1 MTEPHPPPR
10 DPHLAEVAQWHPI
23 EGTPMKKKV
32 AIGCSIGATIETYD
46 FIGFGIAAAL
56 YFNNVFFPATDPLSG
71 TLLSFA
77 TLGIGFAVRPL
88 GGIIGG
94 YLGDRIGRKPV
105 LVGSLLLMGIATVLI
120 GVLPTYQQVG
130 VWAGILLVAVRVV
143 QGLAFGAEWG
153 GAILMCF
160 EHAPWR
166 KKGLYTGITQAGFPV
181 GLLLANFAFLVS
193 VPLGDQWAWRVPF
206 LLSAVLI
213 VVGILIRLKIEE
225 SPEFEELKE
234 EGELSKNPLLEVL
247 RDDWRNMLR
256 AFCLRIAETA
266 GYAVS
271 VTFILSYLSSQK
283 LADRPTTL
291 TALMIAA
298 ALGIFATILWGA
310 LTDRIGRRPVYL
322 LGTALTVVWGVPLFL
337 VVNTGTAI
345 AIIIAFVV
353 SYTICQN
360 SLAGVQGA
368 WFSELFAAKTR
379 TTGASLA
386 YQLSAV
392 VSGFTPLVATALFAG
407 VGWIG
412 PALLFSA
419 YGLLGLIAALVTR
432 ETWGRAERE
441 EVAALERTL
450 ALPAARSRLRTR
462 KTHEHPHRPDLQA
475 AAYRI
480 RLNALHMGE
489 VQGQGYIGQALGVAD
504 VLAVVYTDQLR
515 HRPEDPHWAD
525 RDRFLLSIGH
535 YAIALYAAL
544 AEAGTIPVEELSDL
558 RLRRV
563 PAADVRHGVLHA
575 RHGDLRRLARP
586 RPRRRHRDG
595 AGAAPPGQ
603 PGPRLQPAL
612 RRRARRGL
620 DLGGRAAG
628 RPPRPGQPHRDRRR
642 QRAAGRRAHRRA
654 CCAPSRSPTSGARS
668 AGTPCAS
675 TATTSPRSS
684 TRSTSCAS
692 TAARPGC

>member
-1 MTEPHPPPR
+1 MSAQQPPPR
-10 DPHLAEVAQWHPI
+10 DPHLAEVAHWHPI
-23 EGTPMKKKV
+23 EGTPEKKKV

-46 FIGFGIAAAL
+46 FIGFGTAAAL
-56 YFNNVFFPATDPLSG
+56 YFNQVFFPATDPLSG

-120 GVLPTYQQVG
+120 GCLPTYQQVG

-160 EHAPWR
+160 EHAPWK

-234 EGELSKNPLLEVL
+234 EGEISKNPLLEVL
-247 RDDWRNMLR
+247 RDDWRNVLR

-298 ALGIFATILWGA
+298 ALGIVATTLWGA
-310 LTDRIGRRPVYL
+310 LTDRVGRRPVYL
-322 LGTALTVVWGVPLFL
+322 LGTALTVAWGVPLFL

-392 VSGFTPLVATALFAG
+392 VSGFTPLIATALFAG

-412 PALLFSA
+412 PALLFSG
-419 YGLLGLIAALVTR
+419 YGLLGLIAALMTR

-441 EVAALERTL
+441 EVAALEATL
-450 ALPAARSRLRTR
+450 ALPS
-462 KTHEHPHRPDLQA
+462 
-475 AAYRI
+475 
-480 RLNALHMGE
+480 
-489 VQGQGYIGQALGVAD
+489 
-504 VLAVVYTDQLR
+504 TDQK
-515 HRPEDPHWAD
+515 ENA
-525 RDRFLLSIGH
+525 
-535 YAIALYAAL
+535 
-544 AEAGTIPVEELSDL
+544 
-558 RLRRV
+558 
-563 PAADVRHGVLHA
+563 
-575 RHGDLRRLARP
+575 
-586 RPRRRHRDG
+586 
-595 AGAAPPGQ
+595 
-603 PGPRLQPAL
+603 
-612 RRRARRGL
+612 
-620 DLGGRAAG
+620 
-628 RPPRPGQPHRDRRR
+628 
-642 QRAAGRRAHRRA
+642 
-654 CCAPSRSPTSGARS
+654 
-668 AGTPCAS
+668 
-675 TATTSPRSS
+675 
-684 TRSTSCAS
+684 
-692 TAARPGC
+692 

>member
-1 MTEPHPPPR
+1 MSAQQPPPR
-10 DPHLAEVAQWHPI
+10 DPHLAEVAHWHPI
-23 EGTPMKKKV
+23 EGTPEKKKV

-46 FIGFGIAAAL
+46 FIGFGTAAAL
-56 YFNNVFFPATDPLSG
+56 YFNQVFFPATDPLSG

-234 EGELSKNPLLEVL
+234 EGEISKNPLLEVL
-247 RDDWRNMLR
+247 RDDWRNVLR

-298 ALGIFATILWGA
+298 ALGIVATTLWGA
-310 LTDRIGRRPVYL
+310 LTDRVGRRPVYL
-322 LGTALTVVWGVPLFL
+322 LGTALTVAWGVPLFL

-392 VSGFTPLVATALFAG
+392 VSGFTPLIATALFAG

-412 PALLFSA
+412 PALLFSGF
-419 YGLLGLIAALVTR
+419 GLLGLVAALLTR
-432 ETWGRAERE
+432 ETWGKAERA
-441 EVAALERTL
+441 EVAALEATL
-450 ALPAARSRLRTR
+450 ALPS
-462 KTHEHPHRPDLQA
+462 
-475 AAYRI
+475 
-480 RLNALHMGE
+480 
-489 VQGQGYIGQALGVAD
+489 
-504 VLAVVYTDQLR
+504 TDQK
-515 HRPEDPHWAD
+515 ENA
-525 RDRFLLSIGH
+525 
-535 YAIALYAAL
+535 
-544 AEAGTIPVEELSDL
+544 
-558 RLRRV
+558 
-563 PAADVRHGVLHA
+563 
-575 RHGDLRRLARP
+575 
-586 RPRRRHRDG
+586 
-595 AGAAPPGQ
+595 
-603 PGPRLQPAL
+603 
-612 RRRARRGL
+612 
-620 DLGGRAAG
+620 
-628 RPPRPGQPHRDRRR
+628 
-642 QRAAGRRAHRRA
+642 
-654 CCAPSRSPTSGARS
+654 
-668 AGTPCAS
+668 
-675 TATTSPRSS
+675 
-684 TRSTSCAS
+684 
-692 TAARPGC
+692 

>member
-1 MTEPHPPPR
+1 MTAQPPPPPR
-10 DPHLAEVAQWHPI
+10 DPHLAEVANWHPI
-23 EGTPMKKKV
+23 EGTPEKKKV

-46 FIGFGIAAAL
+46 FIGFGTAAAL
-56 YFNNVFFPATDPLSG
+56 YFNHVFFPATDPLSG

-120 GVLPTYQQVG
+120 GCLPTYQQVG

-160 EHAPWR
+160 EHAPWK

-181 GLLLANFAFLVS
+181 GLLLANLAFLVS

-234 EGELSKNPLLEVL
+234 EGEISKNPLLEVL
-247 RDDWRNMLR
+247 RDDWRNVLR

-298 ALGIFATILWGA
+298 ALGIVATTLWGA
-310 LTDRIGRRPVYL
+310 LTDRVGRRPVYL
-322 LGTALTVVWGVPLFL
+322 LGTALTVAWGVPLFL

-392 VSGFTPLVATALFAG
+392 VSGFTPLIATALFAG

-412 PALLFSA
+412 PALLFSG
-419 YGLLGLIAALVTR
+419 YGLLGLIAALMTR

-450 ALPAARSRLRTR
+450 ALPSADQ
-462 KTHEHPHRPDLQA
+462 KE
-475 AAYRI
+475 
-480 RLNALHMGE
+480 NA
-489 VQGQGYIGQALGVAD
+489 
-504 VLAVVYTDQLR
+504 
-515 HRPEDPHWAD
+515 
-525 RDRFLLSIGH
+525 
-535 YAIALYAAL
+535 
-544 AEAGTIPVEELSDL
+544 
-558 RLRRV
+558 
-563 PAADVRHGVLHA
+563 
-575 RHGDLRRLARP
+575 
-586 RPRRRHRDG
+586 
-595 AGAAPPGQ
+595 
-603 PGPRLQPAL
+603 
-612 RRRARRGL
+612 
-620 DLGGRAAG
+620 
-628 RPPRPGQPHRDRRR
+628 
-642 QRAAGRRAHRRA
+642 
-654 CCAPSRSPTSGARS
+654 
-668 AGTPCAS
+668 
-675 TATTSPRSS
+675 
-684 TRSTSCAS
+684 
-692 TAARPGC
+692 

>member
-1 MTEPHPPPR
+1 MAPHR
-10 DPHLAEVAQWHPI
+10 GHAE
-23 EGTPMKKKV
+23 KKKV

-46 FIGFGIAAAL
+46 FIGFGTAAAL
-56 YFNNVFFPATDPLSG
+56 YFNTVFFPATDPLSG

-120 GVLPTYQQVG
+120 GALPTYQQVG
-130 VWAGILLVAVRVV
+130 VWAGILLVIVRVV

-153 GAILMCF
+153 GAILMTF

-181 GLLLANFAFLVS
+181 GLLLANFAFLIS

-234 EGELSKNPLLEVL
+234 EGDLSKNPLIEVL
-247 RDDWRNMLR
+247 RDDWRNVLR

-271 VTFILSYLSSQK
+271 VTFILSYLPSQK

-298 ALGIFATILWGA
+298 ALGIFATTFFGA

-322 LGTALTVVWGVPLFL
+322 LGTAITVAWGVPLFL
-337 VVNTGTAI
+337 VVNTGTAML
-345 AIIIAFVV
+345 IIIAFVV

-368 WFSELFAAKTR
+368 WFSELFTANTR

-386 YQLSAV
+386 YQISAV
-392 VSGFTPLVATALFAG
+392 VSGFTPLIATALYIG

-432 ETWGRAERE
+432 ETWGRTERD
-441 EVAALERTL
+441 EVEALERAIKAEGSEPPCPQHRVGQREL
-450 ALPAARSRLRTR
+450 TR
-462 KTHEHPHRPDLQA
+462 
-475 AAYRI
+475 
-480 RLNALHMGE
+480 
-489 VQGQGYIGQALGVAD
+489 
-504 VLAVVYTDQLR
+504 
-515 HRPEDPHWAD
+515 
-525 RDRFLLSIGH
+525 
-535 YAIALYAAL
+535 
-544 AEAGTIPVEELSDL
+544 
-558 RLRRV
+558 
-563 PAADVRHGVLHA
+563 
-575 RHGDLRRLARP
+575 
-586 RPRRRHRDG
+586 
-595 AGAAPPGQ
+595 
-603 PGPRLQPAL
+603 
-612 RRRARRGL
+612 
-620 DLGGRAAG
+620 
-628 RPPRPGQPHRDRRR
+628 
-642 QRAAGRRAHRRA
+642 
-654 CCAPSRSPTSGARS
+654 
-668 AGTPCAS
+668 
-675 TATTSPRSS
+675 
-684 TRSTSCAS
+684 
-692 TAARPGC
+692 

>member
-1 MTEPHPPPR
+1 MTERHPPLR
-10 DPHLAEVAQWHPI
+10 DPHLEEVAHWHPI
-23 EGTPMKKKV
+23 EGTPEKKKV

-46 FIGFGIAAAL
+46 FIGFGTAAAL
-56 YFNNVFFPATDPLSG
+56 YFNKVFFPATDPLSG

-120 GVLPTYQQVG
+120 GALPTYQQVG

-181 GLLLANFAFLVS
+181 GLLLANLAFLAS

-225 SPEFEELKE
+225 SPEFEELKS
-234 EGELSKNPLLEVL
+234 EGEVSKNPLLEVL
-247 RDDWRNMLR
+247 RDDWRNILR
-256 AFCLRIAETA
+256 AFCLRITETA

-271 VTFILSYLSSQK
+271 VTFMLSYIASQK
-283 LADRPTTL
+283 IADRSVSL
-291 TALMIAA
+291 TALLIAA
-298 ALGIFATILWGA
+298 ALGIVATTLWGA
-310 LTDRIGRRPVYL
+310 LTDKVGRRPVYL
-322 LGTALTVVWGVPLFL
+322 VGTALHVLWGIPLFL
-337 VVNTGTAI
+337 FVNTKVAFLI
-345 AIIIAFVV
+345 VIAFVV

-360 SLAGVQGA
+360 MLAGVQGA
-368 WFSELFAAKTR
+368 WFSELFATKTR

-412 PALLFSA
+412 PALLFSG
-419 YGLLGLIAALVTR
+419 YGLLGLLATLVTK

-441 EVAALERTL
+441 EVAALER
-450 ALPAARSRLRTR
+450 AVAAEGVEPAAR
-462 KTHEHPHRPDLQA
+462 
-475 AAYRI
+475 
-480 RLNALHMGE
+480 
-489 VQGQGYIGQALGVAD
+489 
-504 VLAVVYTDQLR
+504 
-515 HRPEDPHWAD
+515 RPE
-525 RDRFLLSIGH
+525 
-535 YAIALYAAL
+535 
-544 AEAGTIPVEELSDL
+544 T
-558 RLRRV
+558 
-563 PAADVRHGVLHA
+563 
-575 RHGDLRRLARP
+575 
-586 RPRRRHRDG
+586 
-595 AGAAPPGQ
+595 
-603 PGPRLQPAL
+603 
-612 RRRARRGL
+612 
-620 DLGGRAAG
+620 
-628 RPPRPGQPHRDRRR
+628 
-642 QRAAGRRAHRRA
+642 
-654 CCAPSRSPTSGARS
+654 TSGS
-668 AGTPCAS
+668 
-675 TATTSPRSS
+675 
-684 TRSTSCAS
+684 
-692 TAARPGC
+692 

>member
-1 MTEPHPPPR
+1 MTAQPPPPPR
-10 DPHLAEVAQWHPI
+10 DPHLAEVANWHPI
-23 EGTPMKKKV
+23 EGTPEKKKV

-46 FIGFGIAAAL
+46 FIGFGTAAAL
-56 YFNNVFFPATDPLSG
+56 YFNHVFFPATDPLSG

-120 GVLPTYQQVG
+120 GCLPTYQQVG

-160 EHAPWR
+160 EHAPWK

-181 GLLLANFAFLVS
+181 GLLLANLAFLVS

-234 EGELSKNPLLEVL
+234 EGDLSKNPLVEVL
-247 RDDWRNMLR
+247 RDDWRNILR

-283 LADRPTTL
+283 LADRSTTL

-298 ALGIFATILWGA
+298 ALGILATTYWGA

-322 LGTALTVVWGVPLFL
+322 LGTAITVVWGVPLFL

-345 AIIIAFVV
+345 AIIIAFIV

-392 VSGFTPLVATALFAG
+392 VSGFTPLVATALFAAT
-407 VGWIG
+407 GWIG
-412 PALLFSA
+412 PALLFSG
-419 YGLLGLIAALVTR
+419 YGLLGLIAALMTR
-432 ETWGRAERE
+432 ETWGKAERA
-441 EVAALERTL
+441 EVAALEATL
-450 ALPAARSRLRTR
+450 ALPS
-462 KTHEHPHRPDLQA
+462 
-475 AAYRI
+475 
-480 RLNALHMGE
+480 
-489 VQGQGYIGQALGVAD
+489 
-504 VLAVVYTDQLR
+504 TDQK
-515 HRPEDPHWAD
+515 ENA
-525 RDRFLLSIGH
+525 
-535 YAIALYAAL
+535 
-544 AEAGTIPVEELSDL
+544 
-558 RLRRV
+558 
-563 PAADVRHGVLHA
+563 
-575 RHGDLRRLARP
+575 
-586 RPRRRHRDG
+586 
-595 AGAAPPGQ
+595 
-603 PGPRLQPAL
+603 
-612 RRRARRGL
+612 
-620 DLGGRAAG
+620 
-628 RPPRPGQPHRDRRR
+628 
-642 QRAAGRRAHRRA
+642 
-654 CCAPSRSPTSGARS
+654 
-668 AGTPCAS
+668 
-675 TATTSPRSS
+675 
-684 TRSTSCAS
+684 
-692 TAARPGC
+692 